1 MRTRWMT
8 RGLHQL
14 LVCLSVLTVA
24 CGSGGGGSGDGA
36 AASETPAENLTPT
49 VVLETS
55 RGRIVMELD
64 REKAPESVANFLRH
78 VNSGFYDGLVFHRV
92 KPNFMIQAGVL
103 TADMQRRVS
112 TVFPVANEADNG
124 LENVRG
130 AVAMARTSDP
140 HSATSE
146 FFINLIDN
154 PGLDFREQTPR
165 GWGYAVFGRVVEG
178 MEVVDA
184 VAAIPTTRRGR
195 YADLPVEATVID
207 SGYVASTP

>member
-1 MRTRWMT
+1 M
-8 RGLHQL
+8 Q
-14 LVCLSVLTVA
+14 
-24 CGSGGGGSGDGA
+24 
-36 AASETPAENLTPT
+36 
-49 VVLETS
+49 
-55 RGRIVMELD
+55 LD
-64 REKAPESVANFLRH
+64 REKASESVANFLRH
-78 VNSGFYDGLVFHRV
+78 VNSGFYNGLVFHRV

-154 PGLDFREQTPR
+154 PGLDFREQTPQ

-178 MEVVDA
+178 MDVVDA

-195 YADLPVEATVID
+195 YADLPVEPTVID
-207 SGYVASTP
+207 SAYVANTP

>member
-1 MRTRWMT
+1 
-8 RGLHQL
+8 
-14 LVCLSVLTVA
+14 
-24 CGSGGGGSGDGA
+24 
-36 AASETPAENLTPT
+36 
-49 VVLETS
+49 
-55 RGRIVMELD
+55 MELD

-130 AVAMARTSDP
+130 AVAMARTPDP

-154 PGLDFREQTPR
+154 PDLDFREQTAQ

-178 MEVVDA
+178 MDVVDA
-184 VAAIPTTRRGR
+184 VAAIATSRRGR

-207 SGYVASTP
+207 SAYVASTP